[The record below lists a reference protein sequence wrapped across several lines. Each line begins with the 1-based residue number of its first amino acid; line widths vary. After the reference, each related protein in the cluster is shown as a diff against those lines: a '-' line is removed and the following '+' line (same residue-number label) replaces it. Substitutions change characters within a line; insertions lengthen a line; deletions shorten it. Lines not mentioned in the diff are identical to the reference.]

1 MANQIL
7 NVIIQAFQWLKSF
20 VKKVINGVLNFVK
33 NVVGW
38 FKKLNLNPNTQTPFI
53 ANANKP
59 ELKEMLNN
67 APVKNVGIFEG
78 VYNEETDEIEHAQLL
93 EADAVD
99 QQIYQTLGNEPLVVL
114 N

>member
-1 MANQIL
+1 MANKIS
-7 NVIIQAFQWLKSF
+7 NMIIQAFQWLKRF
-20 VKKVINGVLNFVK
+20 VKKVINGVLSFAK

-38 FKKLNLNPNTQTPFI
+38 FKNLNLNPNTQTPFI
-53 ANANKP
+53 ANANAP
-59 ELKEMLNN
+59 ELKEMIKN

-78 VYNEETDEIEHAQLL
+78 VYNEETNEIEHAQLI

-99 QQIYQTLGNEPLVVL
+99 KDTYQTLGNETLVVL